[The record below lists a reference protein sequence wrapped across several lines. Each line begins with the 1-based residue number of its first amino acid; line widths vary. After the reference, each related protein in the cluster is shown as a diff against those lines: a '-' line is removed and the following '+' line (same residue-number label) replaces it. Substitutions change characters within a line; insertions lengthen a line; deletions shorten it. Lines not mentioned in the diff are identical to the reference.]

1 MMYLH
6 EEDYFKYIIATVSEK
21 SGLSDVIVE
30 KDYYVTLILKEL
42 IKHNN
47 EIVFKG
53 GTSLSKAFHLIDRFS
68 EDIDITFKDHIGENK
83 RKKLKYNVI
92 KQVSDKLKMPIINWK
107 QTESDKDYNQYK
119 FSYETVLNNNTGI
132 APSIILETALMSSAS
147 PVETKEIDNYIFSYL
162 KDSEFELLEKAELL
176 PFAMNVQSLERTL
189 IDKMFAL
196 CDYYLLNKPIRNSRH
211 LYDIFKVYPAIKE
224 DNAFKELVECVRLQ
238 RQEIGEKYA
247 PSANANIDIIKVVES
262 LYKTEFYKDDYD
274 YITRRLIRET
284 IDYRTVIDFYVFLMK
299 RYFR

>member
-6 EEDYFKYIIATVSEK
+6 EEDYFKDIIATVSEK

-119 FSYETVLNNNTGI
+119 FSYETVLNNNIGI
-132 APSIILETALMSSAS
+132 APSIILETALMSSAF

>member
-119 FSYETVLNNNTGI
+119 FSYETVLNNNIGI
-132 APSIILETALMSSAS
+132 APSIILETALMSSAF

>member
-1 MMYLH
+1 MYLH

>member
-6 EEDYFKYIIATVSEK
+6 EEDYFKDIIATVSEK

-132 APSIILETALMSSAS
+132 APSIILETALMSSAF